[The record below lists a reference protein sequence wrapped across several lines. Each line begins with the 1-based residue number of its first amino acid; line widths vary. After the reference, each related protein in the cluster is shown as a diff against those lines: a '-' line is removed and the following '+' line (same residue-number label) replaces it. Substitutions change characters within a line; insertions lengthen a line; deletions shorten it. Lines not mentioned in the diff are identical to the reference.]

1 MHRVAISQVSSSERL
16 DILFLSFF
24 FPVLPFFYTI
34 VVSTGSSKRR
44 KKKNDGVYYSIREN
58 EREREKDRWCIDAR
72 RGEGRVLFREN
83 RKVRSKSPY

>member
-58 EREREKDRWCIDAR
+58 EREREIGGASMRGVG
-72 RGEGRVLFREN
+72 RGECCF
-83 RKVRSKSPY
+83 VRIGK

>member
-44 KKKNDGVYYSIREN
+44 KKKKNDGVYYSIREN
-58 EREREKDRWCIDAR
+58 EREREIGGASM
-72 RGEGRVLFREN
+72 RGVGRGGRCF
-83 RKVRSKSPY
+83 VRIGK